1 MVAPRK
7 QMGHAGMRRSMAVA
21 AGIACAILAAAL
33 PARAADPIDQASFV
47 PIGGIAQWITI
58 KGRDRANPVLL
69 LLHGGP
75 AVTFTPQADAMF
87 KDWDKDFTL
96 VEWDQRGAGRT
107 FARNGGEA
115 VAPSMT
121 MARMIQDGI
130 DVARYAAHRLKKKKV
145 IVMGASWG
153 SILGIQM
160 IRARPDLFAAYV
172 GPAQI
177 VDMRKNVAIVYARL
191 VTMARAA
198 KDAQAVAALAAIGPP
213 PWRKLSDWQ
222 AYETARGIYQAR
234 LAPRPP
240 DFPISPAYASAKEK
254 ADDDAAVAFSF
265 RHFMGETLDGP
276 LMADLPALGMDFSVP
291 VFVIQ
296 GERDLTALPELARA
310 YVDGIKAPAKKFFL
324 LPGAGHAPSAAL
336 WTLTHTVLM
345 QEARPLAREN

>member
-1 MVAPRK
+1 
-7 QMGHAGMRRSMAVA
+7 MRRL
-21 AGIACAILAAAL
+21 GIVIAAL
-33 PARAADPIDQASFV
+33 ALLSLAVPARAAGAIDEESFV
-47 PIGGIAQWITI
+47 RIGGIEQWITI

-87 KDWDKDFTL
+87 KGWDTDFTL

-107 FARNGGEA
+107 FSRNGGEA
-115 VAPSMT
+115 IAPSMT

-130 DVARYAAHRLKKKKV
+130 EVARYAARHLGKKKV

-177 VDMRKNVAIVYARL
+177 VDMKKNTAMVYARL
-191 VTMARAA
+191 TAMTKAA
-198 KDAQAVAALAAIGPP
+198 KDKSAAAALAAIGPP
-213 PWRKLSDWQ
+213 PWHRTEDWR
-222 AYETARGIYQAR
+222 AYQKVEQVYQHR
-234 LAPRPP
+234 LAPAPP
-240 DFPISPAYASAKEK
+240 DFPISPAYASAKELTDDK
-254 ADDDAAVAFSF
+254 AAIEFSG
-265 RHFMGETLDGP
+265 RHFLGETLDGP
-276 LMADLPALGMDFSVP
+276 LMADLPALGTDFSVP

-296 GERDLTALPELARA
+296 GEHDMTALPELARA
-310 YVDGIKAPAKKFFL
+310 YVESIHAPAKKFFL

-336 WTLTHTVLM
+336 WSLTHKVLM
-345 QEARPLAREN
+345 DEARPLARQD